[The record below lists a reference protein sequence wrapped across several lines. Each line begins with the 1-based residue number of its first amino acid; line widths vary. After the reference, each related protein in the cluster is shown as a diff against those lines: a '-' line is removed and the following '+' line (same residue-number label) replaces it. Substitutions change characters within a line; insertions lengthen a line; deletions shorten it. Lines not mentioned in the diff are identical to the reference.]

1 MRSKLK
7 TVAGYAPMRNH
18 DARNPLMRKG
28 GAHGKT
34 SKAER
39 HASRQ
44 KFVRDLRRS
53 FHTD

>member
-7 TVAGYAPMRNH
+7 APPGYAPMRNH

-34 SKAER
+34 RKAER

-44 KFVRDLRRS
+44 KFNRDLRRS
-53 FHTD
+53 FHAD

>member
-7 TVAGYAPMRNH
+7 KIAGYAPMRNH

-34 SKAER
+34 RKAER
-39 HASRQ
+39 HGSRQ
-44 KFVRDLRRS
+44 KFNRELRRS
-53 FHTD
+53 FHAD